1 MIKQLLRIN
10 DKWDVLIWYCVTEDD
25 YQEVYDTLVEFG
37 CPILDAEYSANT
49 VSSFPNTG
57 LTFSD
62 TDSRVSFVCVSS
74 TTSYSQFVD
83 TLMHEI
89 KHVQSH
95 ICEYYDVDENS
106 EDAAYLVGYLA
117 RRVYKFLQRII

>member
-1 MIKQLLRIN
+1 MIKQLLNVRG
-10 DKWDVLIWYCVTEDD
+10 KWDVLIWYWVTEED
-25 YQEVYDTLVEFG
+25 YWEVYNTLIQFG
-37 CPILDAEYSANT
+37 CPVPEAEYSADV
-49 VSSFPNTG
+49 VSSSQNTG

-83 TLMHEI
+83 TTMHEI